1 MALSRRAF
9 LHTTAAAAAAW
20 PLTVRGWQTPPGA
33 QSGLFRHGVASG
45 DPLTD
50 RVILWTRV
58 TPPAGHNDSKP
69 LEVRWRVASD
79 EKMSNIVARGTAQ
92 AAAERDFTVK
102 VDAGNLKPGA
112 TCYYAFDSGGEQS
125 SIGRTKTL
133 PDRGAQRLRLGQV
146 SCSNYPT
153 GYFNV
158 YRCLANRPDLDAVV
172 HLGDY
177 IYEFATGRYSD
188 PSISRSVQP
197 VSEIVT
203 LADYR
208 TRYAYYRNDP
218 DLQAVHRQHP
228 FIVVWDDHELANDAW
243 SGGAGNHDATQG
255 EWKVRQRA
263 AYRAYLEWM
272 PIREVSATEIRLYRR
287 FAFGGLAD
295 LIMLDTRGLRDQQVT
310 GGDKGAFADPRRTLL
325 GGAQESWLSDTLRAS
340 QKSGTQWRILG
351 QQILFSP
358 LTAPGMAVLRP
369 DVWDGYPAARE
380 RMFDMID
387 SERITDVAILTGDI
401 HSSWALDVP
410 RDPWSATTYDA
421 KTASGSR
428 AVEIVTPAV
437 SSPPMFSSQAQRDVA
452 TMLQPLARHLKF
464 LEGDSRGYVL
474 LDVTP
479 KTLQA
484 DWYFVP
490 TVTQRTDQEKRA
502 ARFVCERGSSHLV
515 SA

>member
-1 MALSRRAF
+1 MPLSRRDFIHA
-9 LHTTAAAAAAW
+9 TAAAAAAW
-20 PLTVRGWQTPPGA
+20 PLTVRGWQEPAGA
-33 QSGLFRHGVASG
+33 PTGLFRHGVASG

-58 TPPAGHNDSKP
+58 TPPAGHSDRP
-69 LEVRWRVASD
+69 LEVRWHIASD
-79 EKMSNIVARGTAQ
+79 EKMSNVVGRGTAQ
-92 AAAERDFTVK
+92 AAAERDYTVK
-102 VDAGNLKPGA
+102 VDAARLKPGA
-112 TCYYAFDSGGEQS
+112 TYYYAFDSSGEQS
-125 SIGRTKTL
+125 TIGRTKTL
-133 PDRGAQRLRLGQV
+133 PARGAQRLRLGQV
-146 SCSNYPT
+146 SCANYPT

-158 YRCLANRPDLDAVV
+158 YRCLANRPDLDAIV

-177 IYEFATGRYSD
+177 IYEFASTRYSD
-188 PSISRSVQP
+188 PSISRGVQP
-197 VSEIVT
+197 VSEVVT

-208 TRYAYYRNDP
+208 TRYAFYRNDP

-243 SGGAGNHDATQG
+243 SGGAGNHNPSQG
-255 EWKVRQRA
+255 DWRVRQRA

-272 PIREVSATEIRLYRR
+272 PIREASTTEIRLYRR
-287 FAFGGLAD
+287 FDFGGLAD
-295 LIMLDTRGLRDQQVT
+295 LIMLDTRGLRDQQAAAS
-310 GGDKGAFADPRRTLL
+310 DKAAFADPRRTLL
-325 GGAQESWLSDTLRAS
+325 GAAQETWLSDTLRAS
-340 QKSGTQWRILG
+340 QKAGTQWRILG

-358 LTAPGMAVLRP
+358 LTMPGMAVLRP

-387 SERITDVAILTGDI
+387 SGRITDVAILTGDI
-401 HSSWALDVP
+401 HSSWALEVP
-410 RDPWSATTYDA
+410 RDPWTAAYDP

-437 SSPPMFSSQAQRDVA
+437 SSPPMFSSQAQRDIA
-452 TMLQPLARHLKF
+452 AMLQPLARHLKF

-484 DWYFVP
+484 DWYLMP
-490 TVTQRTDQEKRA
+490 TVTERTDQEKRA

>member
-1 MALSRRAF
+1 MSLSRRAF
-9 LHTTAAAAAAW
+9 IHTTAAAAATW
-20 PLTVRGWQTPPGA
+20 PLAVRGWQVSPGTET
-33 QSGLFRHGVASG
+33 GIFRHGVASG

-50 RVILWTRV
+50 RVMLWTRV
-58 TPPAGHNDSKP
+58 TPPAGHSDTTP
-69 LEVRWRVASD
+69 LDVRWQVASD
-79 EKMSNIVARGTAQ
+79 EKMSNIVGRGTAQ

-112 TCYYAFDSGGEQS
+112 TYYYSFDTGGEKS
-125 SIGRTKTL
+125 PVGRTKTL
-133 PDRGAQRLRLGQV
+133 PVRGAQRLRLGQV

-177 IYEFATGRYSD
+177 IYEFASTRYSD
-188 PSISRSVQP
+188 PSLSRAVQP
-197 VSEIVT
+197 ASEVAT

-243 SGGAGNHDATQG
+243 SGGAGNHNASQG
-255 EWKVRQRA
+255 DWKVRQRA

-272 PIREVSATEIRLYRR
+272 PIRESSPNEIRLYRR

-295 LIMLDTRGLRDQQVT
+295 LIMLDTRGLRDQQVSPT
-310 GGDKGAFADPRRTLL
+310 DKAAIADPRRTLL
-325 GGAQESWLSDTLRAS
+325 GAAQETWLSETLRAS
-340 QKSGTQWRILG
+340 QKAGIGWRILG

-358 LTAPGMAVLRP
+358 LTIPGMNVMRP

-380 RMFDMID
+380 RMFDTLE
-387 SERITDVAILTGDI
+387 SGRITDVAILTGDI

-410 RDPWSATTYDA
+410 RDPWTAATYDP
-421 KTASGSR
+421 KTSSGSR
-428 AVEIVTPAV
+428 AVEIVAPAV

-452 TMLQPLARHLKF
+452 AMLQPLARHLKF

-474 LDVTP
+474 LDITP
-479 KTLQA
+479 KALQA

-502 ARFVCERGSSHLV
+502 ARFVCERGSSRLV

>member
-1 MALSRRAF
+1 M
-9 LHTTAAAAAAW
+9 
-20 PLTVRGWQTPPGA
+20 
-33 QSGLFRHGVASG
+33 
-45 DPLTD
+45 
-50 RVILWTRV
+50 
-58 TPPAGHNDSKP
+58 
-69 LEVRWRVASD
+69 
-79 EKMSNIVARGTAQ
+79 
-92 AAAERDFTVK
+92 
-102 VDAGNLKPGA
+102 
-112 TCYYAFDSGGEQS
+112 
-125 SIGRTKTL
+125 
-133 PDRGAQRLRLGQV
+133 
-146 SCSNYPT
+146 
-153 GYFNV
+153 
-158 YRCLANRPDLDAVV
+158 
-172 HLGDY
+172 
-177 IYEFATGRYSD
+177 
-188 PSISRSVQP
+188 
-197 VSEIVT
+197 
-203 LADYR
+203 
-208 TRYAYYRNDP
+208 
-218 DLQAVHRQHP
+218 
-228 FIVVWDDHELANDAW
+228 
-243 SGGAGNHDATQG
+243 
-255 EWKVRQRA
+255 
-263 AYRAYLEWM
+263 
-272 PIREVSATEIRLYRR
+272 SATEIRLYRR

-310 GGDKGAFADPRRTLL
+310 GGDKAAFADPRRTLL
-325 GGAQESWLSDTLRAS
+325 GAAQESWLSDTLRAS

-358 LTAPGMAVLRP
+358 LTVPGMEVLRP

-387 SERITDVAILTGDI
+387 SDRITDVAILTGDI

-410 RDPWSATTYDA
+410 RDPWSTTTYDP

-490 TVTQRTDQEKRA
+490 TVTERTEQEKRA

-515 SA
+515 SV

>member
-1 MALSRRAF
+1 MPVSRRAF
-9 LHTTAAAAAAW
+9 IHTTATAAAAW
-20 PLTVRGWQTPPGA
+20 PLTVRGWQAPSGTPT
-33 QSGLFRHGVASG
+33 GLFRHGVASG
-45 DPLTD
+45 DPLSD

-58 TPPAGHNDSKP
+58 TPPAGHSETTP
-69 LEVRWRVASD
+69 LNVRWQIASD
-79 EKMSNIVARGTAQ
+79 EKMSAVVARGLTQ
-92 AAAERDFTVK
+92 TAAERDFTVK

-112 TCYYAFDSGGEQS
+112 TYYYAFDSGGEQS
-125 SIGRTKTL
+125 PVGRTRTL
-133 PDRGAQRLRLGQV
+133 PARGAQRLRLAQV

-177 IYEFATGRYSD
+177 IYEFASGRYSD
-188 PSISRSVQP
+188 PSISRGVQP
-197 VSEIVT
+197 VSEVVT

-243 SGGAGNHDATQG
+243 SGGAGNHSAGQG
-255 EWKVRQRA
+255 DWKVRQRA

-272 PIREVSATEIRLYRR
+272 PIRESPASDIRLYRR
-287 FAFGGLAD
+287 FDFGGLAD
-295 LIMLDTRGLRDQQVT
+295 LIMLDTRGLRDQQVDPANKT
-310 GGDKGAFADPRRTLL
+310 AVADSRRTLL
-325 GGAQESWLSDTLRAS
+325 GAAQEAWLSDTLRAS
-340 QKSGTQWRILG
+340 QRAGTGWRILG

-358 LTAPGMAVLRP
+358 LTLPGMNVMRP

-380 RMFDMID
+380 RVFDVLD
-387 SERITDVAILTGDI
+387 NGHITDVAILTGDI

-410 RDPWSATTYDA
+410 RDPWTTAYDPR
-421 KTASGSR
+421 TASGSR

-452 TMLQPLARHLKF
+452 AVLQPLARHLKF

-479 KTLQA
+479 KALQA

-490 TVTQRTDQEKRA
+490 TVTERTEQEKRA